1 MLQHTLFSWQLM
13 ISFFRSIFI
22 LINLVCIRLMLLHFS
37 ISELTSSI
45 ETSFKANSFRFLTVL
60 LINPKHKILYKM
72 CKENANTFLLSRNT
86 LKSLQENDMLY
97 PIFTNCIS
105 IHNIDDRSNSVI
117 ELHFYIISCTWFFGI
132 ASIKEDVI
140 DIRITL

>member
-1 MLQHTLFSWQLM
+1 MLPLVNVNV
-13 ISFFRSIFI
+13 SFFLSK
-22 LINLVCIRLMLLHFS
+22 
-37 ISELTSSI
+37 ELTSSI
-45 ETSFKANSFRFLTVL
+45 EKSFKANSFRFLTVL

-72 CKENANTFLLSRNT
+72 CKENANTFLLSRNA

-105 IHNIDDRSNSVI
+105 IYNIDDRSNSVI